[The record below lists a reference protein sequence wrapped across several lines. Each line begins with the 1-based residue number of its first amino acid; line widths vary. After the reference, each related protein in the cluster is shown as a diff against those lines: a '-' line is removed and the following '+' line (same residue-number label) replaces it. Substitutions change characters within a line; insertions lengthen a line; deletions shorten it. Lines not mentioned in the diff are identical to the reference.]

1 MIGDE
6 VEVGCGSILNP
17 GSVIG
22 KNTNIYPLSSVRG
35 VVAENSI
42 YKNKN
47 EIIERI
53 YIYFFE
59 KRKYD
64 KIRTKILGGFYY
76 EESKNSSYSR
86 PSF

>member
-1 MIGDE
+1 M
-6 VEVGCGSILNP
+6 
-17 GSVIG
+17 
-22 KNTNIYPLSSVRG
+22 
-35 VVAENSI
+35 
-42 YKNKN
+42 KNKN
-47 EIIERI
+47 VNI
-53 YIYFFE
+53 E